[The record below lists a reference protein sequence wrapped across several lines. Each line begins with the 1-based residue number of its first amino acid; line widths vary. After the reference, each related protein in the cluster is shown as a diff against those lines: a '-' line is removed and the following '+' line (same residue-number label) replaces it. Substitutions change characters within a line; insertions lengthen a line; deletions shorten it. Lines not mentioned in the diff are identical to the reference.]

1 MTMDDARIE
10 HLQNQ
15 VTASSLDRLSRLTYR
30 DGIDSGSVR

>member
-1 MTMDDARIE
+1 MTTDDARIE

-15 VTASSLDRLSRLTYR
+15 VTVPFLDRLSRLIYR